1 MQNVKFLIRGA
12 LKCLCGSV
20 RGEAVCLVCG
30 EQAAVFKLPLQDWTC
45 RETQELHWSRAE
57 RDRLGKG
64 QADNVDGFSWRQ
76 KLACLDR
83 LGVLGCSS
91 LKEDLVVT
99 NANVLHISISELW
112 CTCSSPNTLDIARQS
127 RKTTE
132 KLQMKSLNYRQHN
145 NLTL

>member
-1 MQNVKFLIRGA
+1 MQNVKFLIRAA

-20 RGEAVCLVCG
+20 RGGAVCLVCG
-30 EQAAVFKLPLQDWTC
+30 EHAAVFKLPLQDMQRNT
-45 RETQELHWSRAE
+45 RTPLIQSRTS
-57 RDRLGKG
+57 

-99 NANVLHISISELW
+99 NANVLHISISELG